1 MKRSLS
7 LIVLAAICVLALAAV
22 TSLSGCST
30 KAPDNDPTGS
40 IDSPD
45 PAPAVTGET
54 ATYTSGYVDMA
65 LTIPEGWQWEAVQRS
80 GTTTEGIRFWKT
92 DDKALDFELLC
103 WRNGYGICGTGVTTQ
118 ELTLSGGQKVWQHTE
133 AAGDNLWVNI
143 AFQDTPGSYVCM
155 PDPSGVMDSAAW
167 DACRDTVLA
176 ILGTARIGRGI
187 LTEQQAIEL
196 AEAQYDGVY
205 DTAWGRYDVTTGCWA
220 VTFSESTVGGGNAAV
235 LYVGSD
241 GTVSDERV
249 WMCIEG
255 PMEDAGSAN

>member
-22 TSLSGCST
+22 TSLSGCSA

-40 IDSPD
+40 IDAPD
-45 PAPAVTGET
+45 PPPAVTGET

-103 WRNGYGICGTGVTTQ
+103 WRNGYGICGTGVISE

-133 AAGDNLWVNI
+133 ESDDGLKAAEKNTDGSETQIIFTRKEKPRCLSCN
-143 AFQDTPGSYVCM
+143 FQKGKI
-155 PDPSGVMDSAAW
+155 SG
-167 DACRDTVLA
+167 TF
-176 ILGTARIGRGI
+176 TA
-187 LTEQQAIEL
+187 LL
-196 AEAQYDGVY
+196 L
-205 DTAWGRYDVTTGCWA
+205 
-220 VTFSESTVGGGNAAV
+220 GGGDATSVECTLDVNG
-235 LYVGSD
+235 LGLF
-241 GTVSDERV
+241 TKPEKLLNERLEMLRQTLGV
-249 WMCIEG
+249 
-255 PMEDAGSAN
+255 

>member
-103 WRNGYGICGTGVTTQ
+103 WRNGYGICGTDVTSE

-133 AAGDNLWVNI
+133 ESDDGLWLNLYFESVPGD
-143 AFQDTPGSYVCM
+143 YVCQFA
-155 PDPSGVMDSAAW
+155 DSVLDKAVWEAG
-167 DACRDTVLA
+167 RDEVLA
-176 ILGTARIGRGI
+176 ILGTAQFGRDAM
-187 LTEQQAIEL
+187 TEQAPSMPPRL
-196 AEAQYDGVY
+196 STTASTTWPMAA
-205 DTAWGRYDVTTGCWA
+205 TAWSTAAGRSPSPRARREKTA
-220 VTFSESTVGGGNAAV
+220 RASRSRLRAA
-235 LYVGSD
+235 
-241 GTVSDERV
+241 
-249 WMCIEG
+249 
-255 PMEDAGSAN
+255 

>member
-103 WRNGYGICGTGVTTQ
+103 WRNGYGICGTGVTS
-118 ELTLSGGQKVWQHTE
+118 EEITLANGMKVWQHTE
-133 AAGDNLWVNI
+133 ENTEKGTMVMADIFFEDV
-143 AFQDTPGSYVCM
+143 PGSYVAS
-155 PDPSGVMDSAAW
+155 PSETMTTEVWNANR
-167 DACRDTVLA
+167 DALLS
-176 ILGTARIGRGI
+176 ILGTAQIGRKSVS
-187 LTEQQAIEL
+187 QQAAID
-196 AEAQYDGVY
+196 AAKAQYTGAYDQVY
-205 DTAWGRYDVTTGCWA
+205 ATYDVTSGAW
-220 VTFSESTVGGGNAAV
+220 
-235 LYVGSD
+235 
-241 GTVSDERV
+241 TVSFSKSAAGAKTDRLV
-249 WMCIEG
+249 V
-255 PMEDAGSAN
+255 DAAGKVMAAGK

>member
-54 ATYTSGYVDMA
+54 ATYTSGYVDIA

-103 WRNGYGICGTGVTTQ
+103 WRNGYGICGTDVTSE

-133 AAGDNLWVNI
+133 ESDDGLKAAEKNTDGSETQIVFTRKEKPRCLSCN
-143 AFQDTPGSYVCM
+143 FQKGK
-155 PDPSGVMDSAAW
+155 
-167 DACRDTVLA
+167 
-176 ILGTARIGRGI
+176 INGTF
-187 LTEQQAIEL
+187 
-196 AEAQYDGVY
+196 
-205 DTAWGRYDVTTGCWA
+205 TALLL
-220 VTFSESTVGGGNAAV
+220 GGGDSTSVECTLDVNGLGLFAKPAK
-235 LYVGSD
+235 LLEAHFDMLHKTLG
-241 GTVSDERV
+241 
-249 WMCIEG
+249 
-255 PMEDAGSAN
+255 A

>member
-40 IDSPD
+40 IDAPD

-54 ATYTSGYVDMA
+54 ATYTSGYVDIA

-92 DDKALDFELLC
+92 DNKALDFELLC
-103 WRNGYGICGTGVTTQ
+103 WRNGYGICGTDVTSE

-133 AAGDNLWVNI
+133 ESDDGLWLNLYFESVPGD
-143 AFQDTPGSYVCM
+143 YVCQFA
-155 PDPSGVMDSAAW
+155 DSVLDKAAW
-167 DACRDTVLA
+167 EAGRDEVLA
-176 ILGTARIGRGI
+176 ILGTASS
-187 LTEQQAIEL
+187 
-196 AEAQYDGVY
+196 
-205 DTAWGRYDVTTGCWA
+205 A
-220 VTFSESTVGGGNAAV
+220 V
-235 LYVGSD
+235 
-241 GTVSDERV
+241 
-249 WMCIEG
+249 M
-255 PMEDAGSAN
+255 P

>member
-54 ATYTSGYVDMA
+54 ATYTSGYVDIA

-92 DDKALDFELLC
+92 DNKALDFELLC
-103 WRNGYGICGTGVTTQ
+103 RAY
-118 ELTLSGGQKVWQHTE
+118 
-133 AAGDNLWVNI
+133 
-143 AFQDTPGSYVCM
+143 
-155 PDPSGVMDSAAW
+155 
-167 DACRDTVLA
+167 
-176 ILGTARIGRGI
+176 
-187 LTEQQAIEL
+187 
-196 AEAQYDGVY
+196 
-205 DTAWGRYDVTTGCWA
+205 
-220 VTFSESTVGGGNAAV
+220 
-235 LYVGSD
+235 
-241 GTVSDERV
+241 
-249 WMCIEG
+249 
-255 PMEDAGSAN
+255 